1 MAVVPVYRMITLPD
15 SNIYLQTDL
24 YKNMTGRS
32 PIEGEKVTIIISKKE
47 TARKDLGSESFYP
60 IGVSGRIIEI
70 SDQGYVL
77 VHLSTRVN
85 LDEIY
90 FYPDNTIELTV
101 SRR

>member
-47 TARKDLGSESFYP
+47 CLIIQYYPVFMFMMFKPISNCITSFFPSKAFIYC
-60 IGVSGRIIEI
+60 IINFKTLRAQLI
-70 SDQGYVL
+70 
-77 VHLSTRVN
+77 T
-85 LDEIY
+85 
-90 FYPDNTIELTV
+90 
-101 SRR
+101 